1 MLDLR
6 AIDVALMGFFM
17 AAHGDTHGDYTPG
30 SMDISSQVK
39 TWGGFTT
46 FVKWSVIGIV
56 LIMVFLALFRT
67 HG

>member
-1 MLDLR
+1 
-6 AIDVALMGFFM
+6 MGFCM
-17 AAHGDTHGDYTPG
+17 AAHGDSHGDYTPG
-30 SMDISSQVK
+30 SMDISAQVK
-39 TWGGFTT
+39 TWAGFTV

>member
-1 MLDLR
+1 
-6 AIDVALMGFFM
+6 M
-17 AAHGDTHGDYTPG
+17 AAHGDSPSDYTQG
-30 SMDISSQVK
+30 SMDITSQVK
-39 TWGGFTT
+39 TWAGFTA